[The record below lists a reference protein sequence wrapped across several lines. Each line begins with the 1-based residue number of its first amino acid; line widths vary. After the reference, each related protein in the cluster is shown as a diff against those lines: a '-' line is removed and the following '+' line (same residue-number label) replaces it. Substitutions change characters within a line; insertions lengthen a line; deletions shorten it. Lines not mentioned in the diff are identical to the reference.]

1 MRAGTVVLILLVA
14 VALMSIGFRV
24 THLGDRGTSSP
35 KPDNGAPQTDLV
47 PSIRL
52 DILNGTAVDGLAG
65 KIATAVG
72 RVGAI
77 AGDLGNAD
85 RDNQVQSLLINRRLS
100 PEVANELARSL
111 GGMNVIFEFDVRSTA
126 DAVLILGADHQEIQG
141 ALGLRPR

>member
-35 KPDNGAPQTDLV
+35 KSDNGASQTDLV

-85 RDNQVQSLLINRRLS
+85 RDNQAQSLLINRRLS

-111 GGMNVIFEFDVRSTA
+111 GGMNVIFEFDSRSTA
-126 DAVLILGADHQEIQG
+126 DAVLILGADHHEIQG